1 MSYIRTP
8 EHRRLRSELI
18 KRWRPWEKS
27 TGPKTTEG
35 KEVVALNAFKGS
47 PRETLRAAR
56 EIEQLISEDV
66 LFWASAKN
74 GYFSK

>member
-8 EHRRLRSELI
+8 EHRRLRAELI

-35 KEVVALNAFKGS
+35 KAIVAQNGFRGS
-47 PRETLRAAR
+47 PRATLRAAR
-56 EIEQLISEDV
+56 EIEQLISGDG
-66 LFWASAKN
+66 LFWASASR

>member
-8 EHRRLRSELI
+8 EHRQLRAELI

-35 KEVVALNAFKGS
+35 KATVAQNGFRGN

-56 EIEQLISEDV
+56 EIEQLISGDV
-66 LFWASAKN
+66 LYFASATR
-74 GYFSK
+74 GYFAK

>member
-8 EHRRLRSELI
+8 EHRRLRAELI

-35 KEVVALNAFKGS
+35 KAVVAQNGFRGN
-47 PRETLRAAR
+47 PRETLKAAR
-56 EIEQLISEDV
+56 QIERLLSEDV
-66 LFWASAKN
+66 LYFSTASR
-74 GYFSK
+74 GYFAK

>member
-8 EHRRLRSELI
+8 EHRRLRAELI

-27 TGPKTTEG
+27 TGPKSKKG
-35 KEVVALNAFKGS
+35 KAIVAQNGFRGN

-56 EIEQLISEDV
+56 EIEQLIFGDV
-66 LFWASAKN
+66 LYFASATR
-74 GYFSK
+74 GYFAE